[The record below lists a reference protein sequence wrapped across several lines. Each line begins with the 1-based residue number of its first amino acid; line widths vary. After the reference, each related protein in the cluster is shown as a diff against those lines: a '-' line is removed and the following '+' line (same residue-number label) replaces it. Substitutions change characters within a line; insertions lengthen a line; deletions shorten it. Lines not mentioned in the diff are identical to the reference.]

1 VAQQAYAYVT
11 LIPVAEG
18 FQKAIAK
25 EMGGV
30 GNVGLKAGQDAGEG
44 LKGGFGKA
52 IAGLAGIIAGA
63 FTVRALTN
71 FAKESVLA
79 AEAVATA
86 DARVAQ
92 INKTMGLFGDDTD
105 KVSQRLVDFAKANEV
120 LLAVD
125 ENVIKS
131 TQAKLLTFGG
141 LAQSADVVGGAF
153 DRATM
158 AAIDLEAAGFGPAE
172 NQAVALGKALNDP
185 TKGLSA
191 LSRSGITFTE
201 VEKEKIAALQESGD
215 LLGAQNVLLE
225 AIEGQVKGTAA
236 ATADASVQMSL
247 AFGNIKEA
255 VGAELLPVFN
265 DLVQEMLPVIDEVI
279 PVFRET
285 IQTLTPVVSQLAAQ
299 FPDLMRALFPI
310 IPIIGELAGIFLN
323 LAAQLLPII
332 VRLFDQLMPA
342 IRDLVP
348 VLATFISEAMEIL
361 VPILVDLIDALVPI
375 VMALLPVFMDLFKAL
390 APVAVNLINSM
401 MPLVVRILPI
411 LIALIEFLTPIL
423 VIVAEIIG
431 VVLVTAA
438 NLFVGAIEW
447 IVIKLTEFATFF
459 ENTWNGIKSFF
470 QDVVNGL
477 IAGFEGFVNGAIKGV
492 NRVIDAIN
500 SLSFTVPDWVPDIGG
515 KRFGFNLKQLAEIS
529 LPRVEFAKGGMV
541 TGPTNALI
549 GEAGPEVV
557 IPLDRFERMMGLDGN
572 QGQTVNYYAAPNQSF
587 TAEDELL
594 LAMRRA
600 KLVIA

>member
-1 VAQQAYAYVT
+1 VAEQAYAYVT

-30 GNVGLKAGQDAGEG
+30 GNLGEKAGKEAGTG

-52 IAGLAGIIAGA
+52 VAGLAGIIAGA
-63 FTVRALTN
+63 FTVKALVDFTKDSI
-71 FAKESVLA
+71 AA
-79 AEAVATA
+79 AEAVSTA
-86 DARVAQ
+86 NARVQQ
-92 INKTMGLFGDDTD
+92 INQTMGLFGADTD
-105 KVSQRLVDFAKANEV
+105 KVSQRLIDFAKANEV

-185 TKGLSA
+185 VKGLSA
-191 LSRSGITFTE
+191 LSRSGITFTD

-279 PVFRET
+279 PVFRDT
-285 IQTLTPVVSQLAAQ
+285 VQTLTPVIKDLAGQ
-299 FPDLMRALFPI
+299 FPTLLRALFPI
-310 IPIIGELAGIFLN
+310 IPIIGELAGIFLQ
-323 LAAQLLPII
+323 LAAQFLPIL
-332 VRLFDQLMPA
+332 VKMLNALMPA

-348 VLATFISEAMEIL
+348 IFATFISEAMEIL
-361 VPILVDLIDALVPI
+361 VPILVELITALVPI
-375 VMALLPVFMDLFKAL
+375 VSQLLPVFMTLMKAL
-390 APVAVNLINSM
+390 APVAIQLINAF
-401 MPLVVRILPI
+401 MPLVMRILPI
-411 LIALIEFLTPIL
+411 LISLIEFLAPIM
-423 VIVAEIIG
+423 VTVANIMGKIIVEA
-431 VVLVTAA
+431 VAF
-438 NLFVGAIEW
+438 FVGAITGL
-447 IVIKLTEFATFF
+447 IQHLTNFGTFF
-459 ENTWNGIKSFF
+459 RNLFDGIKAFF
-470 QDVVNGL
+470 SGVINAM
-477 IAGFEGFVNGAIKGV
+477 ISGFEGFVNSTIRGINFVIGALNRLQVNIPATAVSPAVRFGV
-492 NRVIDAIN
+492 NIP
-500 SLSFTVPDWVPDIGG
+500 TVPLINIPRVA
-515 KRFGFNLKQLAEIS
+515 LAE
-529 LPRVEFAKGGMV
+529 GGFV
-541 TGPTNALI
+541 NQPTNALI

-557 IPLDRFERMMGLDGN
+557 IPLDRFERMMGL
-572 QGQTVNYYAAPNQSF
+572 GQTSSPSVNYYAAPNKSF
-587 TAEDELL
+587 DAEQELL
-594 LAMRRA
+594 LAMRRVRLMA
-600 KLVIA
+600 